1 VKIFISW
8 SGSQSK
14 GFASKLADWL
24 PDVIQSVKPF
34 VSVDD
39 VDKGSRWAN
48 VVAKE
53 LEEASF
59 GIICLT
65 RGSLRS
71 PWLNFEAGA
80 LSRRFTT
87 ADDVPVATLLLDM
100 ANPSDVP
107 QPLGQVANRDDVL
120 RLLRT
125 INTATGEG
133 INEAR
138 LIRHF
143 DIFWPELESAITE
156 VRDAQPEQ
164 AIPDAEPLK
173 TDGKID
179 EMLSILRQLERSR
192 AADTR
197 PADTSSGGSSLDSAI
212 SKFIFDASM
221 RQVAAGFGLLQPSI
235 AWTETGYPVVT
246 FAETLTAERQS
257 EFVTHARELGFPNL
271 LLRVGEAGASK
282 QVDR

>member
-8 SGSQSK
+8 SGAQSK

-65 RGSLRS
+65 RESLRS

-87 ADDVPVATLLLDM
+87 ADEVPVATLLLDM

-107 QPLGQVANRDDVL
+107 QPLGQFNATVANRDDVL

-125 INTATGEG
+125 INNATGEG

-143 DIFWPELESAITE
+143 EIFWPALESAVAE
-156 VRDAQPEQ
+156 VRDAEPQQ
-164 AIPDAEPLK
+164 APADAEPLK

-179 EMLSILRQLERSR
+179 EMLSILRQMERSR
-192 AADTR
+192 VVDT
-197 PADTSSGGSSLDSAI
+197 PAEAPVSRER
-212 SKFIFDASM
+212 FDAEM
-221 RQVAAGFGLLQPSI
+221 RLLADGFGMSPPHTV
-235 AWTETGYPVVT
+235 WTESGIAVAIFTQPLTSEQRALVKARATLLGVT
-246 FAETLTAERQS
+246 DFIAYSRPPIPGKDTDS
-257 EFVTHARELGFPNL
+257 
-271 LLRVGEAGASK
+271 
-282 QVDR
+282 